1 MKRLSGDLKSSLTA
15 AKLKALCILNDLPT
29 SGNKSDLV
37 SRLLESGLSRD
48 ELGIEADEA
57 LEEVL
62 EAVIEDDPIQ
72 PSLSLE
78 DEDTLTP
85 EVEPEVV
92 KPVIESTDDQIID
105 ASLDDVL
112 DAEVLDAEFVTLDEE
127 VKAPKTVVA
136 QSTSASKSSG
146 DAATLIDMI
155 KQPKI
160 AAVFVVVL
168 ILGAGTWYY
177 FNNQLEPFTADTLR
191 YGDEMTY
198 TISDGDFMASE
209 GFLDLVL
216 DQIETEDDICKLR
229 LLFDG
234 SGDVSISNGDSSEL
248 VSQTSLDRLGAV
260 SAKGGQGMDWLTV
273 ESVSEYDFSAF
284 TIQRHLRSSIPG
296 SSACSD
302 FPASVSG
309 TADLTSTQWTELRD
323 RASIGTA
330 VDWNLNVEDT
340 YQGNL
345 MTFGVGGILGDLDTL
360 SPGFSML
367 LQPVEL
373 QELLANDYIDDG
385 ATGSRLGWDW
395 RVLGTET
402 LGSTEMWKIVA
413 TNQDV
418 QELCLG
424 SASMT
429 LLVEEG
435 NPWATKQTVNVV
447 ISGSDS
453 NRQGCSTTTKL
464 LGDYVLPD
472 GELTMSHTFQKSS
485 LSRGSK
491 GLEFGLSYDA
501 RPQANELSPNDDE
514 LNDWGPN
521 GEHMPDESTLRT
533 HNLEAA
539 IDCLDYLQSS
549 ASGAVAALDDGG
561 YVWRAIDQQYA
572 TSTQWNI
579 SWIATDDIAGWVTFN
594 MTGTSS
600 QENCQFD
607 KKGSYDE
614 TVSYNR
620 EFIPKVLNMSTIEDS
635 LLDSTRFP
643 TLTSN
648 QGLFTSTGNYHPET
662 RVGYLVVVPGSGI
675 NTILTNIGD
684 ATDGASTVDIS
695 RDWTEDGWNKRFN
708 LIADATDGRIIG
720 WNYVMNT

>member
-1 MKRLSGDLKSSLTA
+1 MVKRLSSDLKSSLTA
-15 AKLKALCILNDLPT
+15 AKLKALCVINDLPT

-37 SRLLESGLSRD
+37 SRLIDYGLSRS
-48 ELGIEADEA
+48 ELGLEVEPAV
-57 LEEVL
+57 EEVL
-62 EAVIEDDPIQ
+62 DATIEEAIQ

-92 KPVIESTDDQIID
+92 QPVAEVIIEQAD
-105 ASLDDVL
+105 DDVL
-112 DAEVLDAEFVTLDEE
+112 DAEVIDAEFVSLEEE
-127 VKAPKTVVA
+127 VKAPKAPVVEM
-136 QSTSASKSSG
+136 ASKKTSS
-146 DAATLIDMI
+146 DAKTLFEMV
-155 KQPKI
+155 KQPKVAAAFI
-160 AAVFVVVL
+160 AIL

-234 SGDVSISNGDSSEL
+234 IGEVSITEGDSSQL
-248 VSQTSLDRLGAV
+248 VSQSSLDRMGAI

-296 SSACSD
+296 SDACSD

-323 RASIGTA
+323 RASIGTS

-385 ATGSRLGWDW
+385 ASGSRLGWDW

-402 LGSTEMWKIVA
+402 LGSTDMWKIVA
-413 TNQDV
+413 TNQDI

-472 GELTMSHTFQKSS
+472 GELTMSHIFQKSS
-485 LSRGSK
+485 LTRGSK

-501 RPQANELSPNDDE
+501 RPQANELSPSDSD

-521 GEHMPDESTLRT
+521 GEHMPDESSIRT
-533 HNLEAA
+533 YNLESAL
-539 IDCLDYLQSS
+539 DCFDYLQSS

-561 YVWRAIDQQYA
+561 YVWRAIDQQFGEN
-572 TSTQWNI
+572 TQWNI

-594 MTGTSS
+594 MTGTPS

-607 KKGSYDE
+607 QKGSYDE

-620 EFIPKVLNMSTIEDS
+620 DFIPKVLNISTIEES
-635 LLDSTRFP
+635 LLDSSRFP
-643 TLTSN
+643 SLTSS
-648 QGLFTSTGNYHPET
+648 QGIFSSSGAYHPET

-675 NTILTNIGD
+675 NSILTNIGD
-684 ATDGASTVDIS
+684 ATEGACTVDIS
-695 RDWTEDGWNKRFN
+695 RDWTDDGWNKRFN

>member
-1 MKRLSGDLKSSLTA
+1 MKRLSDDLKSSLTA

-37 SRLLESGLSRD
+37 SRLLESGLGRD
-48 ELGIEADEA
+48 ELGIETDEIV
-57 LEEVL
+57 EEVI
-62 EAVIEDDPIQ
+62 EAVIDREVIQ

-85 EVEPEVV
+85 AIEPEVH
-92 KPVIESTDDQIID
+92 KPVFQSSDEHSEG
-105 ASLDDVL
+105 ANHDDVL
-112 DAEVLDAEFVTLDEE
+112 DAEVLDAEFITLDEE
-127 VKAPKTVVA
+127 VKAPKTIHSQVE
-136 QSTSASKSSG
+136 STKSTG
-146 DAATLIDMI
+146 NATTLLEMI

-160 AAVFVVVL
+160 AAVFVVIL

-177 FNNQLEPFTADTLR
+177 FNNQLEPFTADKLR

-198 TISDGDFMASE
+198 TISNGDFMASE

-229 LLFDG
+229 LMFDG
-234 SGDVSISNGDSSEL
+234 TGDVSISNGGSSEL
-248 VSQTSLDRLGAV
+248 VSQSSLDRLGAV

-330 VDWNLNVEDT
+330 VDWNLNVENT

-345 MTFGVGGILGDLDTL
+345 MSFGVGGILGDLDTI

-385 ATGSRLGWDW
+385 VTGSRLGWDW
-395 RVLGTET
+395 RVLGSEK
-402 LGSTEMWKIVA
+402 LGSTDMWKIVA
-413 TNQDV
+413 TNQDI

-435 NPWATKQTVNVV
+435 NPWATKQTVSVV

-501 RPQANELSPNDDE
+501 RPQANELSPNDED

-521 GEHMPDESTLRT
+521 GEHMPDESVLRL

-561 YVWRAIDQQYA
+561 YVWRAIDQQFG
-572 TSTQWNI
+572 SNTQWNI

-594 MTGTSS
+594 ITGAPS

-620 EFIPKVLNMSTIEDS
+620 EFIPKVLNIRTIEES
-635 LLDSTRFP
+635 LRDSTRYP
-643 TLTSN
+643 MLTSS
-648 QGLFTSTGNYHPET
+648 QGLFTSSGTYHPET

-675 NTILTNIGD
+675 NTILANIGD
-684 ATDGASTVDIS
+684 ATDGANTVDIS
-695 RDWTEDGWNKRFN
+695 RDWTDDGWNKRFN

>member
-1 MKRLSGDLKSSLTA
+1 VKRLSDDLKSSLTA

-48 ELGIEADEA
+48 ELGIEAEEA
-57 LEEVL
+57 VEEVI
-62 EAVIEDDPIQ
+62 EAVIEDEPIQ

-85 EVEPEVV
+85 EIEPEVA
-92 KPVIESTDDQIID
+92 KPVVESTDNQIVD
-105 ASLDDVL
+105 ASLDEVL

-127 VKAPKTVVA
+127 VKAPKTVET
-136 QSTSASKSSG
+136 QSTTSKSSG
-146 DAATLIDMI
+146 DAATLLDMI

-209 GFLDLVL
+209 GFLDLVF

-234 SGDVSISNGDSSEL
+234 SGDVSISNGGSSEL
-248 VSQTSLDRLGAV
+248 VSQASLDRLGAV

-539 IDCLDYLQSS
+539 IDCLDYLQTS

-594 MTGTSS
+594 MTGTPS

-620 EFIPKVLNMSTIEDS
+620 EFIPKVLNISTIEES

-643 TLTSN
+643 MLTSD
-648 QGLFTSTGNYHPET
+648 QGLFTNAGNYHPET

>member
-1 MKRLSGDLKSSLTA
+1 MKRLSDDLKSSLTA

-48 ELGIEADEA
+48 ELGIEAEEA
-57 LEEVL
+57 VEEVI
-62 EAVIEDDPIQ
+62 EAVIEDEPIQ

-85 EVEPEVV
+85 EIEPEVV
-92 KPVIESTDDQIID
+92 KPVVESTDNQIVD
-105 ASLDDVL
+105 ASLDEVL

-127 VKAPKTVVA
+127 VKAPKTVDA
-136 QSTSASKSSG
+136 QSTTSKSSG
-146 DAATLIDMI
+146 DAATLLDMI

-234 SGDVSISNGDSSEL
+234 SGDVSISNGGSSEL
-248 VSQTSLDRLGAV
+248 VSQASLDRLGAV

-539 IDCLDYLQSS
+539 IDCLDYLQTS

-594 MTGTSS
+594 MTGTPS

-620 EFIPKVLNMSTIEDS
+620 EFIPKVLNISTIEES

-643 TLTSN
+643 MLTSD
-648 QGLFTSTGNYHPET
+648 QGLFTNAGNYHPET

>member
-1 MKRLSGDLKSSLTA
+1 MKRLSDDLKSSLTA

-48 ELGIEADEA
+48 ELGIEAEEA
-57 LEEVL
+57 VEEVI
-62 EAVIEDDPIQ
+62 EAVIEDEPIQ

-85 EVEPEVV
+85 EIEPEVA
-92 KPVIESTDDQIID
+92 KPVVESTDNQIVD
-105 ASLDDVL
+105 ASLDEVL

-127 VKAPKTVVA
+127 VKAPKTVDA
-136 QSTSASKSSG
+136 QSTTSKSSG
-146 DAATLIDMI
+146 DAATLLDMI

-234 SGDVSISNGDSSEL
+234 SGDVSISNGGSSEL
-248 VSQTSLDRLGAV
+248 VSQASLDRLGAV

-373 QELLANDYIDDG
+373 QELLANDYIDEG

-539 IDCLDYLQSS
+539 IDCLDYLQTS

-594 MTGTSS
+594 MTGTPS

-620 EFIPKVLNMSTIEDS
+620 EFIPKVLNISTIEES

-643 TLTSN
+643 MLTSD
-648 QGLFTSTGNYHPET
+648 QGLFTNAGNYHPET

>member
-1 MKRLSGDLKSSLTA
+1 MKRLSDDLKSSLTA

-48 ELGIEADEA
+48 ELGIEAEEA
-57 LEEVL
+57 VEEVI
-62 EAVIEDDPIQ
+62 EAVIEDEPIQ

-85 EVEPEVV
+85 EIEPEVV
-92 KPVIESTDDQIID
+92 KPVVESTDNQIVD
-105 ASLDDVL
+105 ASLDEVL

-127 VKAPKTVVA
+127 VKAPKTVEA
-136 QSTSASKSSG
+136 QSTTSKSSG
-146 DAATLIDMI
+146 DAATLLDMI

-234 SGDVSISNGDSSEL
+234 SGDVSISNGGSSEL
-248 VSQTSLDRLGAV
+248 VSQASLDRLGAV

-539 IDCLDYLQSS
+539 IDCLDYLQTS

-594 MTGTSS
+594 MTGTPS

-620 EFIPKVLNMSTIEDS
+620 EFIPKVLNISTIEES

-643 TLTSN
+643 MLTSD
-648 QGLFTSTGNYHPET
+648 QGLFSNAGNYHPET

>member
-1 MKRLSGDLKSSLTA
+1 MKRLSDDLKSSLTA

-48 ELGIEADEA
+48 ELGIEAEEA
-57 LEEVL
+57 VEEVI
-62 EAVIEDDPIQ
+62 EAVIEDEPIQ

-85 EVEPEVV
+85 EIEPEVV
-92 KPVIESTDDQIID
+92 KPVVESTDNQIVD
-105 ASLDDVL
+105 ASLDEVL

-127 VKAPKTVVA
+127 VKAPKTVEA
-136 QSTSASKSSG
+136 QSTTSKSSG
-146 DAATLIDMI
+146 DAATLLDMI

-209 GFLDLVL
+209 GFLDLVF

-234 SGDVSISNGDSSEL
+234 SGDVSISNGGSSEL
-248 VSQTSLDRLGAV
+248 VSQASLDRLGAV

-539 IDCLDYLQSS
+539 IDCLDYLQTS

-594 MTGTSS
+594 MTGTPS

-620 EFIPKVLNMSTIEDS
+620 EFIPKVLNISTIEES

-643 TLTSN
+643 MLTSD
-648 QGLFTSTGNYHPET
+648 QGLFTNAGNYHPET

>member
-1 MKRLSGDLKSSLTA
+1 MKRLSDDLKSSLTA

-48 ELGIEADEA
+48 ELGIEAEEA
-57 LEEVL
+57 VEEVI
-62 EAVIEDDPIQ
+62 EAVIEDEPIQ

-85 EVEPEVV
+85 EIEPEVA
-92 KPVIESTDDQIID
+92 KPVVESTDNQIVD
-105 ASLDDVL
+105 ASLDEVL

-127 VKAPKTVVA
+127 VKAPKTVDA
-136 QSTSASKSSG
+136 QSTTSKSSG
-146 DAATLIDMI
+146 DAATLLDMI

-234 SGDVSISNGDSSEL
+234 SGDVSISNGGSSEL
-248 VSQTSLDRLGAV
+248 VSQASLDRLGAV

-539 IDCLDYLQSS
+539 IDCLDYLQTS

-594 MTGTSS
+594 MTGTPS

-620 EFIPKVLNMSTIEDS
+620 EFIPKVLNISTIEES

-643 TLTSN
+643 MLTSD
-648 QGLFTSTGNYHPET
+648 QGLFTNAGNYHPET

-695 RDWTEDGWNKRFN
+695 RDWTEDGWTKRFN

>member
-1 MKRLSGDLKSSLTA
+1 MKRLSDDLKSSLTA

-48 ELGIEADEA
+48 ELGIEAEEA
-57 LEEVL
+57 VEEVI
-62 EAVIEDDPIQ
+62 EAVIEDEPIQ

-85 EVEPEVV
+85 EIEPEVV
-92 KPVIESTDDQIID
+92 KPVVESADNQIVD
-105 ASLDDVL
+105 ASLDEVL

-127 VKAPKTVVA
+127 VKAPKTVEA
-136 QSTSASKSSG
+136 QSTTSKSSG
-146 DAATLIDMI
+146 DAATLLDMI

-234 SGDVSISNGDSSEL
+234 SGDVSISNGGSSEL
-248 VSQTSLDRLGAV
+248 VSQASLDRLGAV

-539 IDCLDYLQSS
+539 IDCLDYLQTS

-594 MTGTSS
+594 MTGTPS

-620 EFIPKVLNMSTIEDS
+620 EFIPKVLNISTIEES

-643 TLTSN
+643 MLTSD
-648 QGLFTSTGNYHPET
+648 QGLFTNAGNYHPET

>member
-1 MKRLSGDLKSSLTA
+1 MKRLSDDLKSSLTA

-48 ELGIEADEA
+48 ELGIEAEEA
-57 LEEVL
+57 VEEVI
-62 EAVIEDDPIQ
+62 EAVIEDEPIQ

-85 EVEPEVV
+85 EIEPEVA
-92 KPVIESTDDQIID
+92 KPVVESTDNQIVD
-105 ASLDDVL
+105 ASLDEVL

-127 VKAPKTVVA
+127 VKAPKTVDA
-136 QSTSASKSSG
+136 QSTTSKSSG
-146 DAATLIDMI
+146 DAATLLDMI

-234 SGDVSISNGDSSEL
+234 SGDVSISNGGSSEL

-539 IDCLDYLQSS
+539 IDCLDYLQTS

-594 MTGTSS
+594 MTGTPS

-620 EFIPKVLNMSTIEDS
+620 EFIPKVLNISTIEES

-643 TLTSN
+643 MLTSD
-648 QGLFTSTGNYHPET
+648 QGLFTNAGNYHPET

-695 RDWTEDGWNKRFN
+695 RDWTEDGWTKRFN

>member
-1 MKRLSGDLKSSLTA
+1 MSSDLKSNLTA

-29 SGNKSDLV
+29 SGNKTDLLQ
-37 SRLLESGLSRD
+37 RLLDSGLTEI
-48 ELGIEADEA
+48 ELEIEITNDAVAIPQDAEA
-57 LEEVL
+57 EL
-62 EAVIEDDPIQ
+62 AIQ

-85 EVEPEVV
+85 DIE
-92 KPVIESTDDQIID
+92 PVIDEQPPMDSVSILEADDQ
-105 ASLDDVL
+105 VL
-112 DAEVLDAEFVTLDEE
+112 DAEVLDGEFVSLEE
-127 VKAPKTVVA
+127 AVKAPKNP
-136 QSTSASKSSG
+136 SKAAVKKQHSN
-146 DAATLIDMI
+146 DAATLFDMV

-160 AAVFVVVL
+160 AAAFVIVL

-177 FNNQLEPFTADTLR
+177 FNNQLEPFTADKLR

-198 TISDGDFMASE
+198 TISGGDFMASD

-216 DQIETEDDICKLR
+216 DQFETDDDICKLR
-229 LLFDG
+229 LLF
-234 SGDVSISNGDSSEL
+234 SGIGELSITNGGQSEL
-248 VSQTSLDRLGAV
+248 VSQTNLDRQGAV

-273 ESVSEYDFSAF
+273 ESVSKYDLGDL
-284 TIQRHLRSSIPG
+284 TIQRQLTSILN
-296 SSACSD
+296 SDICSTSK
-302 FPASVSG
+302 ASVTG
-309 TADLTSTQWTELRD
+309 DADFIATQWTELRD
-323 RASIGTA
+323 RASIGTS

-340 YQGNL
+340 YQGNF

-373 QELLANDYIDDG
+373 QELLANDYIDNG
-385 ATGSRLGWDW
+385 ASGSRLGWDW
-395 RVLGTET
+395 RVLGTEK
-402 LGSTEMWKIVA
+402 LGSTDMWKIVA

-418 QELCLG
+418 QDLCIG

-453 NRQGCSTTTKL
+453 NRQGCSTTSKL
-464 LGDYVLPD
+464 LGDYVLPE

-485 LSRGSK
+485 LNRGSK

-501 RPQANELSPNDDE
+501 RPQANELSPSDSD

-521 GEHMPDESTLRT
+521 GEHMPDESKLRPYS
-533 HNLEAA
+533 LEDAV
-539 IDCLDYLQSS
+539 DCLEYLQSS
-549 ASGAVAALDDGG
+549 AAGAVAALDDGG
-561 YVWRAIDQQYA
+561 YIWRAIDQQYD
-572 TSTQWNI
+572 SVTQWNL

-594 MTGTSS
+594 MSGMPS

-614 TVSYNR
+614 SVSYNR
-620 EFIPKVLNMSTIEDS
+620 DFIPKVLNISTIEES
-635 LLDSTRFP
+635 LLDNTRFP
-643 TLTSN
+643 SLTSD
-648 QGLFTSTGNYHPET
+648 QGLFTNSGTYHAEA

-675 NTILTNIGD
+675 NTILANIGD
-684 ATDGASTVDIS
+684 AAEGACTVDIS
-695 RDWTEDGWNKRFN
+695 RDWTESGFDKRFN

-720 WNYVMNT
+720 WNYVMSS

>member
-1 MKRLSGDLKSSLTA
+1 MKRLSDDLKSSLTA

-37 SRLLESGLSRD
+37 SRLLESGLSRE
-48 ELGIEADEA
+48 ELGIEAKEVV
-57 LEEVL
+57 EEVID
-62 EAVIEDDPIQ
+62 AVIEEEVIQ

-85 EVEPEVV
+85 EVEPEII
-92 KPVIESTDDQIID
+92 KPVVESTDKQLNDS
-105 ASLDDVL
+105 SLDEVL

-127 VKAPKTVVA
+127 VKAPKTIDSQVV
-136 QSTSASKSSG
+136 SSKSSG
-146 DAATLIDMI
+146 NATTLLEMI

-234 SGDVSISNGDSSEL
+234 SGEVSISNGDSSQL

-309 TADLTSTQWTELRD
+309 TAELTSTQWTELRD

-413 TNQDV
+413 TNQDI

-501 RPQANELSPNDDE
+501 RPQANELSPSDDD

-549 ASGAVAALDDGG
+549 ASGAVAAIDDGG
-561 YVWRAIDQQYA
+561 YVWRAIDQQFG
-572 TSTQWNI
+572 SNTQWNI

-594 MTGTSS
+594 MTGTPS

-620 EFIPKVLNMSTIEDS
+620 EFIPKVLNISTIEQS

-648 QGLFTSTGNYHPET
+648 QGLFTNSGTYHPET

-684 ATDGASTVDIS
+684 ATDGANTVDIS
-695 RDWTEDGWNKRFN
+695 RDWTEDGWNKQFN

>member
-1 MKRLSGDLKSSLTA
+1 MKRLSDDLKSSLTA

-37 SRLLESGLSRD
+37 SRLLESGLGRD
-48 ELGIEADEA
+48 ELGIETDEIV
-57 LEEVL
+57 EEVI
-62 EAVIEDDPIQ
+62 EAVIDREVIQ

-85 EVEPEVV
+85 AIEPEVH
-92 KPVIESTDDQIID
+92 KPVFQSSDEHSEG
-105 ASLDDVL
+105 ANHDDVL
-112 DAEVLDAEFVTLDEE
+112 DAEVLDAEFITLDEE
-127 VKAPKTVVA
+127 VKAPKTIHSQVE
-136 QSTSASKSSG
+136 STKSTG
-146 DAATLIDMI
+146 NATTLLEMI

-160 AAVFVVVL
+160 AAVFVVIL

-177 FNNQLEPFTADTLR
+177 FNNQLEPFTADKLR

-198 TISDGDFMASE
+198 TISNGDFMASE

-229 LLFDG
+229 LMFDG
-234 SGDVSISNGDSSEL
+234 TGDVSISNGGSSEL
-248 VSQTSLDRLGAV
+248 VSQSSLDRLGAV

-330 VDWNLNVEDT
+330 VDWNLNVENT

-345 MTFGVGGILGDLDTL
+345 MSFGVGGILGDLDTI

-395 RVLGTET
+395 RVLGSEK
-402 LGSTEMWKIVA
+402 LGSTDMWKIVA
-413 TNQDV
+413 TNQDI

-435 NPWATKQTVNVV
+435 NPWATKQTVSVV

-501 RPQANELSPNDDE
+501 RPQANELSPNDDD

-521 GEHMPDESTLRT
+521 GEHMPDESVLRL

-561 YVWRAIDQQYA
+561 YVWRAIDQQFG
-572 TSTQWNI
+572 SNTQWNI

-594 MTGTSS
+594 ITGAPS

-620 EFIPKVLNMSTIEDS
+620 EFIPKVLNISTIEES
-635 LLDSTRFP
+635 LLDSSRFP
-643 TLTSN
+643 MLTSS
-648 QGLFTSTGNYHPET
+648 QGLFTSSGTYHPET

-675 NTILTNIGD
+675 NTILANIGD
-684 ATDGASTVDIS
+684 ATDGANTVDIS
-695 RDWTEDGWNKRFN
+695 RDWTDDGWNKRFN

>member
-1 MKRLSGDLKSSLTA
+1 MKRLSDDLKSSLTA

-37 SRLLESGLSRD
+37 SRLLESGLSRE
-48 ELGIEADEA
+48 ELGIEAKEVV
-57 LEEVL
+57 EEVID
-62 EAVIEDDPIQ
+62 AVIEEEVIQ

-85 EVEPEVV
+85 EVEPEII
-92 KPVIESTDDQIID
+92 KPVVESTDKQLNDS
-105 ASLDDVL
+105 SLDEVL

-127 VKAPKTVVA
+127 VKAPKTIDSQVV
-136 QSTSASKSSG
+136 SSKSSG
-146 DAATLIDMI
+146 NATTLLEMI

-234 SGDVSISNGDSSEL
+234 SGEVSISNGDSSQL

-413 TNQDV
+413 TNQDI

-501 RPQANELSPNDDE
+501 RPQANELSPSDDD

-549 ASGAVAALDDGG
+549 ASGAVAAIDDGG
-561 YVWRAIDQQYA
+561 YVWRAIDQQFG
-572 TSTQWNI
+572 SNTQWNI

-594 MTGTSS
+594 MTGTPS

-620 EFIPKVLNMSTIEDS
+620 EFIPKVLNISTIEQS

-648 QGLFTSTGNYHPET
+648 QGLFTNSGTYHPET

-684 ATDGASTVDIS
+684 ATDGANTVDIS
-695 RDWTEDGWNKRFN
+695 RDWTEDGWNKQFN

>member
-1 MKRLSGDLKSSLTA
+1 MKRLSDDLKSSLTA

-48 ELGIEADEA
+48 ELGIEAEEA
-57 LEEVL
+57 VEEVI
-62 EAVIEDDPIQ
+62 EAVIEDEPIQ

-85 EVEPEVV
+85 EIEPEVV
-92 KPVIESTDDQIID
+92 KPVVESTDNQIVD
-105 ASLDDVL
+105 ASLDEVL

-127 VKAPKTVVA
+127 VKAPKTVEA
-136 QSTSASKSSG
+136 RSTTSKSSG
-146 DAATLIDMI
+146 DAATLLDMI

-234 SGDVSISNGDSSEL
+234 SGDVSISNGGSSEL
-248 VSQTSLDRLGAV
+248 VSQASLDRLGAV

-539 IDCLDYLQSS
+539 IDCLDYLQTS
-549 ASGAVAALDDGG
+549 ASGAVAAIDDGG

-594 MTGTSS
+594 MTGTPS

-620 EFIPKVLNMSTIEDS
+620 EFIPKVLNISTIEES

-643 TLTSN
+643 MLTSD
-648 QGLFTSTGNYHPET
+648 QGLFTNAGNYHSET

>member
-1 MKRLSGDLKSSLTA
+1 MKRLSDDLKSSLTA

-37 SRLLESGLSRD
+37 SRLLESGLSRE
-48 ELGIEADEA
+48 ELGIEAKEVI
-57 LEEVL
+57 EEVID
-62 EAVIEDDPIQ
+62 AVIEEEVIQ

-85 EVEPEVV
+85 EVEPEII
-92 KPVIESTDDQIID
+92 KPVVESTDKQLNDS
-105 ASLDDVL
+105 SLDEVL

-127 VKAPKTVVA
+127 VKAPKPIDSQVV
-136 QSTSASKSSG
+136 SSKPSG
-146 DAATLIDMI
+146 NATTLLEMI

-234 SGDVSISNGDSSEL
+234 SGEVSISNGDSSQL

-309 TADLTSTQWTELRD
+309 TAELTSTQWTELRD

-413 TNQDV
+413 TNQDI

-501 RPQANELSPNDDE
+501 RPQANELSPSDDD

-549 ASGAVAALDDGG
+549 ASGAVAAIDDGG
-561 YVWRAIDQQYA
+561 YVWRAIDQQFG
-572 TSTQWNI
+572 SNTQWNI

-594 MTGTSS
+594 MTGTPS

-620 EFIPKVLNMSTIEDS
+620 EFIPKVLNISTIEQS

-648 QGLFTSTGNYHPET
+648 QGLFTNSGTYHPET

-684 ATDGASTVDIS
+684 ATDGANTVDIS
-695 RDWTEDGWNKRFN
+695 RDWTEDGWNKQFN

>member
-1 MKRLSGDLKSSLTA
+1 MVKRLSDDLKSSLTA
-15 AKLKALCILNDLPT
+15 AKLKALCVLNDLPT
-29 SGNKSDLV
+29 SGYKSDLV
-37 SRLLESGLSRD
+37 SRLIDYGLSRS
-48 ELGIEADEA
+48 ELGLEVEPAV
-57 LEEVL
+57 EEVL
-62 EAVIEDDPIQ
+62 DATIEEAIQ

-92 KPVIESTDDQIID
+92 QPVAEAIIEQAD
-105 ASLDDVL
+105 DDVL
-112 DAEVLDAEFVTLDEE
+112 DAEVIDAEFVSLEEE
-127 VKAPKTVVA
+127 VKAPKAPVVEM
-136 QSTSASKSSG
+136 ASKKTSS
-146 DAATLIDMI
+146 DAKTLFEMV
-155 KQPKI
+155 KQPKVAAAFI
-160 AAVFVVVL
+160 AIL

-234 SGDVSISNGDSSEL
+234 IGEVSITEGDSSQL
-248 VSQTSLDRLGAV
+248 VSQSSLDRVGAI

-296 SSACSD
+296 SDACSD

-323 RASIGTA
+323 RASIGTS

-385 ATGSRLGWDW
+385 ASGSRLGWDW

-402 LGSTEMWKIVA
+402 LGSTDMWKIVA
-413 TNQDV
+413 TNQDI

-472 GELTMSHTFQKSS
+472 GELTMSHIFQKSS
-485 LSRGSK
+485 LTRGSK

-501 RPQANELSPNDDE
+501 RPQANELSPSDSD

-521 GEHMPDESTLRT
+521 GEHMPDEASIRT
-533 HNLEAA
+533 YNLESAL
-539 IDCLDYLQSS
+539 DCFDYLQSS

-561 YVWRAIDQQYA
+561 YVWRAIDQQFGEN
-572 TSTQWNI
+572 TQWNI

-594 MTGTSS
+594 MTGTPS

-607 KKGSYDE
+607 QKGSYDE

-620 EFIPKVLNMSTIEDS
+620 DFIPKVLNISTIEES
-635 LLDSTRFP
+635 LLDSSRFP
-643 TLTSN
+643 SLTSS
-648 QGLFTSTGNYHPET
+648 QGIFTSSGAYHLET

-675 NTILTNIGD
+675 NSILTNIGD
-684 ATDGASTVDIS
+684 ATEGACTVDIS
-695 RDWTEDGWNKRFN
+695 RDWTDDGWNKRFN

>member
-1 MKRLSGDLKSSLTA
+1 MKRLSDDLKSSLTA

-37 SRLLESGLSRD
+37 SRLLESGLGRD
-48 ELGIEADEA
+48 ELGIETDEIV
-57 LEEVL
+57 EEVI
-62 EAVIEDDPIQ
+62 EAVIDREVIQ

-85 EVEPEVV
+85 AIEPEVH
-92 KPVIESTDDQIID
+92 KPVFQSPDENSGGSNQ
-105 ASLDDVL
+105 DDVL
-112 DAEVLDAEFVTLDEE
+112 DAEVLDAEFITLDEE
-127 VKAPKTVVA
+127 VKAPKTIHSQVE
-136 QSTSASKSSG
+136 STKSTG
-146 DAATLIDMI
+146 NATTLLEMI

-160 AAVFVVVL
+160 AAVFVVIL

-177 FNNQLEPFTADTLR
+177 FNTQLEPFTADKLR

-198 TISDGDFMASE
+198 TISNGDFMASE

-216 DQIETEDDICKLR
+216 DQIETEDDICRLR
-229 LLFDG
+229 LMFDG
-234 SGDVSISNGDSSEL
+234 TGDVSISKGGSSEL
-248 VSQTSLDRLGAV
+248 VSQSSLDRLGAV

-330 VDWNLNVEDT
+330 VDWNLNVENT

-345 MTFGVGGILGDLDTL
+345 MSFGVGGILGDLDTI

-395 RVLGTET
+395 RVLGSEK
-402 LGSTEMWKIVA
+402 LGSTDMWKIVA
-413 TNQDV
+413 TNQDI

-435 NPWATKQTVNVV
+435 NPWATKQTVSVV

-501 RPQANELSPNDDE
+501 RPQANELSPNDDD

-521 GEHMPDESTLRT
+521 GEHMPDESVLRF

-561 YVWRAIDQQYA
+561 YVWRAIDQQFG
-572 TSTQWNI
+572 SNTQWNI

-594 MTGTSS
+594 ITGAPS

-620 EFIPKVLNMSTIEDS
+620 EFIPKVLNISTIEES

-643 TLTSN
+643 MLTSS
-648 QGLFTSTGNYHPET
+648 QGLFTSSGTYHPET

-675 NTILTNIGD
+675 NTILANIGD
-684 ATDGASTVDIS
+684 ATDGANTVDIS
-695 RDWTEDGWNKRFN
+695 RDWTDDGWNKRFN

>member
-1 MKRLSGDLKSSLTA
+1 MKRLSDDLKSSLTA

-48 ELGIEADEA
+48 ELGIEAEEA
-57 LEEVL
+57 VEEVI
-62 EAVIEDDPIQ
+62 EAVIEDEPIQ

-85 EVEPEVV
+85 EIEPEVV
-92 KPVIESTDDQIID
+92 KPVVESTDNQIVD
-105 ASLDDVL
+105 ASLDEVL

-127 VKAPKTVVA
+127 VKAPKTVEA
-136 QSTSASKSSG
+136 QSTTSKSSG
-146 DAATLIDMI
+146 DAATLLDMI

-234 SGDVSISNGDSSEL
+234 SGDVSISNGGSSEL
-248 VSQTSLDRLGAV
+248 VSQASLDRLGAV

-340 YQGNL
+340 YQGHL

-539 IDCLDYLQSS
+539 IDCLDYLQTS

-594 MTGTSS
+594 MTGTPS

-620 EFIPKVLNMSTIEDS
+620 EFIPKVLNISTIEES

-643 TLTSN
+643 MLTSD
-648 QGLFTSTGNYHPET
+648 QGLFTNAGNYHPET

>member
-1 MKRLSGDLKSSLTA
+1 MKRLSDDLKSSLTA

-48 ELGIEADEA
+48 ELGIEAEEA
-57 LEEVL
+57 VEEVI
-62 EAVIEDDPIQ
+62 EAVIEDEPIQ

-85 EVEPEVV
+85 EIEPEVV
-92 KPVIESTDDQIID
+92 KPVVESTDNQIVD
-105 ASLDDVL
+105 VSLDEVL

-127 VKAPKTVVA
+127 VKAPKTVDDK
-136 QSTSASKSSG
+136 STTGKSSG
-146 DAATLIDMI
+146 DAATLLDMI

-234 SGDVSISNGDSSEL
+234 SGDVSISNGGSSEL
-248 VSQTSLDRLGAV
+248 VSQASLDRLGAV

-521 GEHMPDESTLRT
+521 GEHMPDESTLRS

-539 IDCLDYLQSS
+539 IDCLDYLQTS

-594 MTGTSS
+594 TTGTPS

-620 EFIPKVLNMSTIEDS
+620 EFIPKVLNISTIEES

-643 TLTSN
+643 MLTSD
-648 QGLFTSTGNYHPET
+648 QGLFTNAGNYHPET

-695 RDWTEDGWNKRFN
+695 RDWTDDGWNKRFN

>member
-1 MKRLSGDLKSSLTA
+1 
-15 AKLKALCILNDLPT
+15 
-29 SGNKSDLV
+29 
-37 SRLLESGLSRD
+37 
-48 ELGIEADEA
+48 
-57 LEEVL
+57 
-62 EAVIEDDPIQ
+62 
-72 PSLSLE
+72 
-78 DEDTLTP
+78 
-85 EVEPEVV
+85 
-92 KPVIESTDDQIID
+92 
-105 ASLDDVL
+105 
-112 DAEVLDAEFVTLDEE
+112 
-127 VKAPKTVVA
+127 
-136 QSTSASKSSG
+136 
-146 DAATLIDMI
+146 
-155 KQPKI
+155 
-160 AAVFVVVL
+160 
-168 ILGAGTWYY
+168 
-177 FNNQLEPFTADTLR
+177 
-191 YGDEMTY
+191 
-198 TISDGDFMASE
+198 
-209 GFLDLVL
+209 
-216 DQIETEDDICKLR
+216 
-229 LLFDG
+229 
-234 SGDVSISNGDSSEL
+234 
-248 VSQTSLDRLGAV
+248 
-260 SAKGGQGMDWLTV
+260 
-273 ESVSEYDFSAF
+273 
-284 TIQRHLRSSIPG
+284 
-296 SSACSD
+296 
-302 FPASVSG
+302 
-309 TADLTSTQWTELRD
+309 
-323 RASIGTA
+323 
-330 VDWNLNVEDT
+330 
-340 YQGNL
+340 

-539 IDCLDYLQSS
+539 IDCLDYLQTS

-594 MTGTSS
+594 MTGTPS

-620 EFIPKVLNMSTIEDS
+620 EFIPKVLNISTIEES

-643 TLTSN
+643 MLTSD
-648 QGLFTSTGNYHPET
+648 QGLFTNAGNYHPET

>member
-1 MKRLSGDLKSSLTA
+1 MKRLSDDLKSSLTA

-48 ELGIEADEA
+48 ELGIEAEEA
-57 LEEVL
+57 VEEVI
-62 EAVIEDDPIQ
+62 EAVIEDEPIQ

-85 EVEPEVV
+85 EIEPEVV
-92 KPVIESTDDQIID
+92 KPVVESTDNQIVD
-105 ASLDDVL
+105 ASLDEVL

-127 VKAPKTVVA
+127 VKAPKTVEA
-136 QSTSASKSSG
+136 RSTTSKSSG
-146 DAATLIDMI
+146 DAATLLDMI

-234 SGDVSISNGDSSEL
+234 SGDVSISKGGSSEL
-248 VSQTSLDRLGAV
+248 VSQASLDRLGAI

-539 IDCLDYLQSS
+539 IDCLDYLQTS

-594 MTGTSS
+594 MTGTPS

-620 EFIPKVLNMSTIEDS
+620 EFIPKVLNISTIEES

-643 TLTSN
+643 MLTSD
-648 QGLFTSTGNYHPET
+648 QGLFTNAGNYHSET

>member
-1 MKRLSGDLKSSLTA
+1 MSSDLKSNLTA

-29 SGNKSDLV
+29 SGNKTDLLQ
-37 SRLLESGLSRD
+37 RLLDSGLTEI
-48 ELGIEADEA
+48 ELEIEITNDAVAIPQDAEA
-57 LEEVL
+57 EL
-62 EAVIEDDPIQ
+62 AIQ

-85 EVEPEVV
+85 DIE
-92 KPVIESTDDQIID
+92 PVIDEQPPMDSVSILEADDQ
-105 ASLDDVL
+105 VL
-112 DAEVLDAEFVTLDEE
+112 DAEVLDGEFVSLEE
-127 VKAPKTVVA
+127 AVKAPKNP
-136 QSTSASKSSG
+136 SKAAVKKQHSN
-146 DAATLIDMI
+146 DAATLFDMV

-160 AAVFVVVL
+160 AAAFVIVL

-177 FNNQLEPFTADTLR
+177 FNNQLEPFTADKLR

-198 TISDGDFMASE
+198 TISGGDFMASD

-216 DQIETEDDICKLR
+216 DQFETDDDICKLR
-229 LLFDG
+229 LLF
-234 SGDVSISNGDSSEL
+234 SGIGELSITNGGQSEL
-248 VSQTSLDRLGAV
+248 VSQTNLDRQGAV

-273 ESVSEYDFSAF
+273 ESVSKYDLGDL
-284 TIQRHLRSSIPG
+284 TIQRQLTSILN
-296 SSACSD
+296 SDICSTSK
-302 FPASVSG
+302 ASVTG
-309 TADLTSTQWTELRD
+309 DADFIATQWTELRD
-323 RASIGTA
+323 RASIGTS

-340 YQGNL
+340 YQGNF

-373 QELLANDYIDDG
+373 QELLANDYIDNG
-385 ATGSRLGWDW
+385 ASGSRLGWDW
-395 RVLGTET
+395 RVLGTEK
-402 LGSTEMWKIVA
+402 LGSTDMWKIVA

-418 QELCLG
+418 QDLCIG

-453 NRQGCSTTTKL
+453 NRQGCSTTSKL
-464 LGDYVLPD
+464 LGDYVLPE

-485 LSRGSK
+485 LNRGSK

-501 RPQANELSPNDDE
+501 RPQANELSPSDSD

-521 GEHMPDESTLRT
+521 GEHMPDESKLRPYS
-533 HNLEAA
+533 LEDAV
-539 IDCLDYLQSS
+539 DCLEYLQSS
-549 ASGAVAALDDGG
+549 AAGAVAALDDGG
-561 YVWRAIDQQYA
+561 YIWRAIDQQYD
-572 TSTQWNI
+572 SVTQWNL

-594 MTGTSS
+594 MSGMPS

-614 TVSYNR
+614 SVSYNR
-620 EFIPKVLNMSTIEDS
+620 DFIPKVLNISTIEES
-635 LLDSTRFP
+635 LLDNTRFP
-643 TLTSN
+643 SLTSD
-648 QGLFTSTGNYHPET
+648 QGLFTNSGTYHAEA

-675 NTILTNIGD
+675 NTILANIGD
-684 ATDGASTVDIS
+684 AAEGACTVDIS
-695 RDWTEDGWNKRFN
+695 RDWTESGFNKRFN

-720 WNYVMNT
+720 WNYVMSS

>member
-1 MKRLSGDLKSSLTA
+1 MVKRLSSDLKSSLTA
-15 AKLKALCILNDLPT
+15 AKLKALCVINDLPT

-37 SRLLESGLSRD
+37 SRLIDYGLSRN
-48 ELGIEADEA
+48 ELGLEVEPAV
-57 LEEVL
+57 EEVL
-62 EAVIEDDPIQ
+62 DATIEEAIQ

-92 KPVIESTDDQIID
+92 QPVVEAIIEQAD
-105 ASLDDVL
+105 DDVL
-112 DAEVLDAEFVTLDEE
+112 DAEVIDAEFVSLEEE
-127 VKAPKTVVA
+127 VKAPKAPVVEM
-136 QSTSASKSSG
+136 ASKKTSS
-146 DAATLIDMI
+146 DAKTLFEMV

-160 AAVFVVVL
+160 AAAFIAIL

-234 SGDVSISNGDSSEL
+234 IGEVSITEGDSSQL
-248 VSQTSLDRLGAV
+248 VSQSSLDRVGAI

-296 SSACSD
+296 SDACSD

-309 TADLTSTQWTELRD
+309 TADLISTQWTELRD
-323 RASIGTA
+323 RASIGTS

-385 ATGSRLGWDW
+385 ASGSRLGWDW

-402 LGSTEMWKIVA
+402 LGSTDMWKIVA
-413 TNQDV
+413 TNQDI

-472 GELTMSHTFQKSS
+472 GELTMSHIFQKSS
-485 LSRGSK
+485 LTRGSK

-501 RPQANELSPNDDE
+501 RPQANELSPSDSD

-521 GEHMPDESTLRT
+521 GEHMPDESSIRT
-533 HNLEAA
+533 YNLESAL
-539 IDCLDYLQSS
+539 DCFDYLQSS

-561 YVWRAIDQQYA
+561 YVWRAIDQQFGEN
-572 TSTQWNI
+572 TQWNI

-594 MTGTSS
+594 MTGTPS

-607 KKGSYDE
+607 QKGSYDE

-620 EFIPKVLNMSTIEDS
+620 DFIPKVLNISTIEES
-635 LLDSTRFP
+635 LLDSSRFP
-643 TLTSN
+643 SLTSS
-648 QGLFTSTGNYHPET
+648 QGIFTSSGAYHLET

-675 NTILTNIGD
+675 NSILTNIGD
-684 ATDGASTVDIS
+684 ATEGACTVDIS
-695 RDWTEDGWNKRFN
+695 RDWTDDGWNKRFN

>member
-1 MKRLSGDLKSSLTA
+1 MKRLSDDLKSSLTA

-37 SRLLESGLSRD
+37 SRLLESGLGRD
-48 ELGIEADEA
+48 ELGIETDEIVG
-57 LEEVL
+57 EVT
-62 EAVIEDDPIQ
+62 EAAIDREVIQ

-85 EVEPEVV
+85 AIEPEVH
-92 KPVIESTDDQIID
+92 KPVFQSSDEHSEG
-105 ASLDDVL
+105 ANHDDVL
-112 DAEVLDAEFVTLDEE
+112 DAEVLDAEFITLDEE
-127 VKAPKTVVA
+127 VKAPKTIHSQVE
-136 QSTSASKSSG
+136 STKSTG
-146 DAATLIDMI
+146 NATTLLEMI

-160 AAVFVVVL
+160 AAVFVVIL

-177 FNNQLEPFTADTLR
+177 FNNQLEPFTADKLR

-198 TISDGDFMASE
+198 TISNGDFMASE

-229 LLFDG
+229 LMFDG
-234 SGDVSISNGDSSEL
+234 TGDVSISNGGSSEL
-248 VSQTSLDRLGAV
+248 VSQSSLDRLGAV

-330 VDWNLNVEDT
+330 VDWNLNVENT

-345 MTFGVGGILGDLDTL
+345 MSFGVGGILGDLDTI

-395 RVLGTET
+395 RVLGSEK
-402 LGSTEMWKIVA
+402 LGSTDMWKIVA
-413 TNQDV
+413 TNQDI

-435 NPWATKQTVNVV
+435 NPWATKQTVSVV

-501 RPQANELSPNDDE
+501 RPQANELSPNDDD

-521 GEHMPDESTLRT
+521 GEHMPDESVLRL

-561 YVWRAIDQQYA
+561 YVWRAIDQQFG
-572 TSTQWNI
+572 SNTQWNI

-594 MTGTSS
+594 ITGAPS

-620 EFIPKVLNMSTIEDS
+620 EFIPKVLNISTIEES

-643 TLTSN
+643 MLTSS
-648 QGLFTSTGNYHPET
+648 QGLFTSSGTYHPET

-675 NTILTNIGD
+675 NTILANIGD
-684 ATDGASTVDIS
+684 ATDGANTVDIS
-695 RDWTEDGWNKRFN
+695 RDWTDDGWNKRFN

>member
-1 MKRLSGDLKSSLTA
+1 MKRLSDDLKSSLTA
-15 AKLKALCILNDLPT
+15 AKLKALCILNDLST

-48 ELGIEADEA
+48 ELGIEAEEA
-57 LEEVL
+57 VEKVI
-62 EAVIEDDPIQ
+62 EAVIEDEPIQ
-72 PSLSLE
+72 LSLSLE
-78 DEDTLTP
+78 DDDTLTP

-92 KPVIESTDDQIID
+92 KPIVASTEDQIVD
-105 ASLDDVL
+105 ASLDEVL

-127 VKAPKTVVA
+127 VKAPKTVDV
-136 QSTSASKSSG
+136 QSTTSKSSG
-146 DAATLIDMI
+146 EAATLLDMI

-168 ILGAGTWYY
+168 ILGAGTWYF

-234 SGDVSISNGDSSEL
+234 SGDVSISNGGSSEL

-521 GEHMPDESTLRT
+521 GEHMPDKSTLRT

-572 TSTQWNI
+572 TNTQWNI

-594 MTGTSS
+594 MTGTPS

-620 EFIPKVLNMSTIEDS
+620 EFIPKVLNISTIEES

-648 QGLFTSTGNYHPET
+648 QGLFTSAGNYHSET

>member
-1 MKRLSGDLKSSLTA
+1 MKRLSDDLKSSLTA

-37 SRLLESGLSRD
+37 SRLLESGLGRD
-48 ELGIEADEA
+48 ELGIETDEIV
-57 LEEVL
+57 EEVI
-62 EAVIEDDPIQ
+62 EAVIDREVIQ

-85 EVEPEVV
+85 AIEPEVH
-92 KPVIESTDDQIID
+92 KPVFQSSDEHSEG
-105 ASLDDVL
+105 ANHDDVL
-112 DAEVLDAEFVTLDEE
+112 DAEVLDAEFITLDEE
-127 VKAPKTVVA
+127 VKAPKTIHSQVE
-136 QSTSASKSSG
+136 STKSTG
-146 DAATLIDMI
+146 NATTLLEMI

-160 AAVFVVVL
+160 AAVFVVIL

-177 FNNQLEPFTADTLR
+177 FNTQLEPFTADKLR

-198 TISDGDFMASE
+198 TISNGDFMASE

-229 LLFDG
+229 LMFDG
-234 SGDVSISNGDSSEL
+234 TGDVSISNGGSSEL
-248 VSQTSLDRLGAV
+248 VSQSSLDRLGAV

-330 VDWNLNVEDT
+330 VDWNLNVENT

-345 MTFGVGGILGDLDTL
+345 MSFGVGGILGDLDTI

-395 RVLGTET
+395 RVLGSEK
-402 LGSTEMWKIVA
+402 LGSTDMWKIVA
-413 TNQDV
+413 TNQDI

-435 NPWATKQTVNVV
+435 NPWATKQTVSVV

-501 RPQANELSPNDDE
+501 RPQANELSPNDDD

-521 GEHMPDESTLRT
+521 GEHMPDESVLRL

-561 YVWRAIDQQYA
+561 YVWRAIDQQFG
-572 TSTQWNI
+572 SNTQWNI

-594 MTGTSS
+594 ITGAPS

-620 EFIPKVLNMSTIEDS
+620 EFIPKVLNISTIEES

-643 TLTSN
+643 MLTSS
-648 QGLFTSTGNYHPET
+648 QGLFTSSGTYHPET

-675 NTILTNIGD
+675 NTILANIGD
-684 ATDGASTVDIS
+684 ATDGANTVDIS
-695 RDWTEDGWNKRFN
+695 RDWTDDGWNKRFN

>member
-1 MKRLSGDLKSSLTA
+1 MKRLSDDLKSSLTA

-48 ELGIEADEA
+48 ELGIEAEEA
-57 LEEVL
+57 VEEVI
-62 EAVIEDDPIQ
+62 EAAIEDEPIQ

-85 EVEPEVV
+85 EIEPEVV
-92 KPVIESTDDQIID
+92 KPVVESTDNQIVD
-105 ASLDDVL
+105 ASLDEVL

-127 VKAPKTVVA
+127 VKAPKTVEA
-136 QSTSASKSSG
+136 QSTTSKSSG
-146 DAATLIDMI
+146 DAATLLDMI

-234 SGDVSISNGDSSEL
+234 SGDVSISNGGSSEL
-248 VSQTSLDRLGAV
+248 VSQASLDRLGAV

-413 TNQDV
+413 INQDV

-539 IDCLDYLQSS
+539 IDCLDYLQTS

-594 MTGTSS
+594 MTGTPS

-620 EFIPKVLNMSTIEDS
+620 EFIPKVLNISTIEES

-643 TLTSN
+643 MLTSD
-648 QGLFTSTGNYHPET
+648 QGLFTNAGNYHPET

>member
-1 MKRLSGDLKSSLTA
+1 MKRLSDDLKSSLTA

-48 ELGIEADEA
+48 ELGIEAEEA
-57 LEEVL
+57 VEEVI
-62 EAVIEDDPIQ
+62 EAVIEDEPIQ

-85 EVEPEVV
+85 EIEPEVI
-92 KPVIESTDDQIID
+92 KPVVESTDNQIVD
-105 ASLDDVL
+105 ASLDEVL

-127 VKAPKTVVA
+127 VKAPKTVDDK
-136 QSTSASKSSG
+136 STTGKSSG
-146 DAATLIDMI
+146 DAATLLDMI

-234 SGDVSISNGDSSEL
+234 SGDVSISNGGSSEL
-248 VSQTSLDRLGAV
+248 VSQASLDRLGAV

-539 IDCLDYLQSS
+539 IDCLDYLQTS

-594 MTGTSS
+594 MTGTPS

-620 EFIPKVLNMSTIEDS
+620 EFIPKVLNISTIEES

-643 TLTSN
+643 MLTSD
-648 QGLFTSTGNYHPET
+648 QGLFTNAGNYHPET

-695 RDWTEDGWNKRFN
+695 RDWTDDGWNKRFN

>member
-1 MKRLSGDLKSSLTA
+1 MKRLSDDLKSSLTA

-48 ELGIEADEA
+48 ELGIEAEEA
-57 LEEVL
+57 VEEVI
-62 EAVIEDDPIQ
+62 EAVIEDEQIQ

-85 EVEPEVV
+85 EIEPEVV
-92 KPVIESTDDQIID
+92 KPVVESKDNQIVD
-105 ASLDDVL
+105 ASLDEVL

-127 VKAPKTVVA
+127 VKAPKTVEA
-136 QSTSASKSSG
+136 QSTTSKSSG
-146 DAATLIDMI
+146 DAATLLDMI

-234 SGDVSISNGDSSEL
+234 SGDVSISNGGSSEL
-248 VSQTSLDRLGAV
+248 VSQASLDRLGAV

-539 IDCLDYLQSS
+539 IDCLDYLQTS

-594 MTGTSS
+594 MTGTPS

-620 EFIPKVLNMSTIEDS
+620 EFIPKVLNISTIEES

-643 TLTSN
+643 MLTSD
-648 QGLFTSTGNYHPET
+648 QGLFTNAGNYHPET

>member
-1 MKRLSGDLKSSLTA
+1 MKRLSDDLKSSLTA
-15 AKLKALCILNDLPT
+15 AKLKALCILNDLST

-37 SRLLESGLSRD
+37 SRLLESGLTRD
-48 ELGIEADEA
+48 ELGIEAEEA
-57 LEEVL
+57 VEKVI
-62 EAVIEDDPIQ
+62 EAVIEDEPIQ

-92 KPVIESTDDQIID
+92 KTVVESTDDQIVD
-105 ASLDDVL
+105 ARLDEVL

-127 VKAPKTVVA
+127 VKTAKTIDA
-136 QSTSASKSSG
+136 QSTTSKSSS
-146 DAATLIDMI
+146 DAATLLDMI

-234 SGDVSISNGDSSEL
+234 SGDVSISNGGSSEL
-248 VSQTSLDRLGAV
+248 VSQASLDRLGAV

-501 RPQANELSPNDDE
+501 RPQANELSPSDGD

-539 IDCLDYLQSS
+539 IDCLDYLQTS

-594 MTGTSS
+594 VTGTPS
-600 QENCQFD
+600 QDNCQFD

-620 EFIPKVLNMSTIEDS
+620 EFIPKVLNISTIEGS

-643 TLTSN
+643 MLTSD
-648 QGLFTSTGNYHPET
+648 QGLFTNAGNYHLET